1 MIKICTFK
9 KKMKS
14 ELVFVFFFFFAP
26 GSCMVS
32 LALVSKLTHLK
43 EPCLVTWKGQV
54 FMSDRREVEPQVLS
68 VILSFAS

>member
-9 KKMKS
+9 KKD
-14 ELVFVFFFFFAP
+14 EIRTVFFFAP

-32 LALVSKLTHLK
+32 LALVSKVTLLK